1 MQTLLCPAIEV
12 GGGQRWTVKRSNEC
26 CLTIQD
32 ALPASFDLF
41 LFLGRIVLLAKRKRE
56 RGARLEFMLWRL
68 KMSLFKNGVC
78 VCVYKYCVYWVCTCV
93 YMYILNI
100 CLHT

>member
-12 GGGQRWTVKRSNEC
+12 GGGQRWTIKRSNEC

-41 LFLGRIVLLAKRKRE
+41 VFRQDCTTGKKK
-56 RGARLEFMLWRL
+56 AR
-68 KMSLFKNGVC
+68 KMS
-78 VCVYKYCVYWVCTCV
+78 
-93 YMYILNI
+93 
-100 CLHT
+100 

>member
-41 LFLGRIVLLAKRKRE
+41 VFRQDCTTGKKK
-56 RGARLEFMLWRL
+56 AR
-68 KMSLFKNGVC
+68 KMS
-78 VCVYKYCVYWVCTCV
+78 
-93 YMYILNI
+93 
-100 CLHT
+100 